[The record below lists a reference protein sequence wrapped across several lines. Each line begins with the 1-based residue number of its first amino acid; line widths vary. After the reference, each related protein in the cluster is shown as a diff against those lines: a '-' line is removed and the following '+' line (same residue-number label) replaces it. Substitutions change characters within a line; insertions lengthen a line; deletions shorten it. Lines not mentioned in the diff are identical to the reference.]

1 MQAIPCCGAAL
12 TLTAAI
18 LTEPYAGLRA
28 QARGLAE
35 AAGLAPA
42 ERTIV
47 ARPPW
52 GRLPP
57 ELWPWPLAAIEPQAF
72 AAPLPDILVGCG
84 GKAAAVLSA
93 LRGPRRVIVQH
104 PRRPPRRFDL
114 VVAARHDDLT
124 GPNVLVT
131 RTATHTVT
139 QARLAEAAAVWRPRF
154 DHLPRPLVGVLVGG
168 SNGRFRLGPAEGA
181 ALVAGLQD
189 LLNAGAGVAITS
201 SRRTDPVV
209 TAQLAALD
217 PARAWLWDGTG
228 DNPYV
233 GLLACADLIVATCDS
248 VSMVSEA
255 VATAAPVL
263 VVALPGRS
271 ARIARFVGGLMADG
285 RVQPFR
291 GRLETWDVS
300 PIDDTPWAAAEMRRR
315 LGF

>member
-1 MQAIPCCGAAL
+1 MA
-12 TLTAAI
+12 AAI
-18 LTEPYAGLRA
+18 LTESYAGLRA

-52 GRLPP
+52 HRLPP
-57 ELWPWPLAAIEPQAF
+57 ELWPWPLAAVEPQAF
-72 AAPLPDILVGCG
+72 AQPLPDVLIGCG

-104 PRRPPRRFDL
+104 PRRPIRRFDL

-131 RTATHTVT
+131 RTAIHTVT
-139 QARLAEAAAVWRPRF
+139 GRRLAEAAPAWRPRF
-154 DHLPRPLVGVLVGG
+154 GHLPRPLVSVLVGG
-168 SNGRFRLGPAEGA
+168 GNGRFRFGPAEGA
-181 ALVAGLQD
+181 ALVAGLQG
-189 LLNAGAGVAITS
+189 LLDAGAGLAITP
-201 SRRTDPVV
+201 SRRTDPAVV
-209 TAQLAALD
+209 AQLAMLD
-217 PARAWLWDGTG
+217 PTRAWLWDGAG
-228 DNPYV
+228 DNPYL
-233 GLLACADLIVATCDS
+233 GLLACADLIVVTGDS

-263 VVALPGRS
+263 VATLPGRS
-271 ARIARFVGGLMADG
+271 ARIGRFVAGLMADG
-285 RVQPFR
+285 RVRPFR

-300 PIDDTPWAAAEMRRR
+300 AIDDTPWAAAEMRRR